1 MVWSLNFLIHGLLGD
16 GAAVSDRQDPQAKSL
31 GEWLRARVVDIP
43 EELLGG

>member
-16 GAAVSDRQDPQAKSL
+16 GAAASDRQDPQAKRL